1 MKTKT
6 IWIID
11 EGSQGHV
18 VQSRGLIRELSKR
31 VDLNTTEIKGALKVR
46 NGLLKSM
53 AKRLLRKWPKPWI
66 YAPFHHLSELPAET
80 PDLIVASGPRALTT
94 LAYLGKKHGCPSV
107 FVQASLEVPLG
118 TVDYIIKPDEG
129 HQRPDYIFIPLLFTD
144 ITSDALDAAA
154 KTFLQEQPLPLTT
167 ETNVLFIG
175 ASSSKIPFIDD
186 DWTAIARFVNALY
199 QQDGSRWLVT
209 TSYRTGRRVE
219 ALMKRLIDPAALLD
233 AVWYSE
239 APRRVTKPFLG
250 LATRVFVTVDSL
262 TMLTEAI
269 ASGRPVYAL
278 SPARLGEESSNP
290 HLGYVHRL
298 AQGGLVAMIQ
308 PQDPPHLPLPSAPV
322 TIDYSGAIQQLLQQL
337 HWNP

>member
-6 IWIID
+6 VWIID

-18 VQSRGLIRELSKR
+18 VQSRGLIRELSKW
-31 VDLNTTEIKGALKVR
+31 VDLNTREIQGRLTVR

-53 AKRLLRKWPKPWI
+53 VKRLLRRWPKPWI
-66 YAPFHHLSELPAET
+66 YSPFHHLSDLPAEI

-94 LAYLGKKHGCPSV
+94 LAYLGKKYGCPSV
-107 FVQASLEVPLG
+107 FVQASLEVPRG
-118 TVDYIIKPDEG
+118 TVDYIVKPDEG

-154 KTFLQEQPLPLTT
+154 KAFLQEQPLALTPDV
-167 ETNVLFIG
+167 NVLFVG
-175 ASSSKIPFIDD
+175 ASSSKIPFTNG
-186 DWTAIARFVNALY
+186 DWTAIAGFVNALF

-209 TSYRTGRRVE
+209 TSYRSGRRVE
-219 ALMKRLIDPAALLD
+219 ALLKRLIDPAALLD

-262 TMLTEAI
+262 TMLTEGV

-278 SPARLGEESSNP
+278 SPAGLGGESSNT

-298 AQGGLVAMIQ
+298 ARGGVVAMID
-308 PQDPPHLPLPSAPV
+308 PQAPPHLPPPPAPF